1 MIMRCPTGFRS
12 TILRFT
18 TIVKIRHC
26 TTDSSYAVERKMNYI
41 KDRTFFNYIK
51 LYSDER
57 IKDDNNS
64 L

>member
-1 MIMRCPTGFRS
+1 
-12 TILRFT
+12 
-18 TIVKIRHC
+18 
-26 TTDSSYAVERKMNYI
+26 MNYI

-64 L
+64 LWK